1 MYETYDG
8 EILTAR
14 RGIAH
19 PRLGAVGGGQL
30 AKMTALAALQLGCEV
45 VVGELIKYRS
55 NRLCMLPCARCKSW

>member
-45 VVGELIKYRS
+45 VVLV
-55 NRLCMLPCARCKSW
+55 